1 MRPCLFEKSFDLPVA
16 GGFREVDA
24 AGVEA
29 FAVVVGVEHP
39 ASVLNYGKS
48 EDHLIQSRDEDET
61 SVEDGLNIGV
71 R

>member
-1 MRPCLFEKSFDLPVA
+1 M
-16 GGFREVDA
+16 
-24 AGVEA
+24 
-29 FAVVVGVEHP
+29 VGVEHP
-39 ASVLNYGKS
+39 ASVLNYGER